1 MNCWHALQWL
11 ASLGDEG
18 VLLMKKAWPMVRG
31 KDVCRIALLSALLL
45 LAAAASSQS
54 LRAETS
60 KSKSQDPERPTSGQI
75 QVPTRPTQPLFKS
88 RQGNQKTEIHFDPAT
103 RRVTIKLLV
112 QDPNGYFIPNIRR
125 ENFVVYENGV
135 RQQNATVDL
144 EQAPVSLG
152 LLMEFGGRSPG
163 LNRDLGEEVSRA
175 CQHAVDELSQ
185 DDSMAAW
192 KYNDNVQNLSGF
204 SRDKIS
210 LETLCLRLGTPE
222 LSETNLY
229 DAVIFTLGQMHP
241 VNGRKAILL
250 ISSGIDTFSKAS
262 YQDALNAAQASDTPI
277 YVLGLVQVLRQ
288 AAELHAHVGPMV
300 RIDWSQAEKT
310 LEELA
315 RVSGGRAYIPENT
328 LDLAPIYDDML
339 ENLKVRYVISYTS
352 SSNLDMNS
360 PRTVRVELIDPKTGG
375 PLQIVDSN
383 GKTVR
388 AKIVVQDS
396 YTPSSAAAR

>member
-1 MNCWHALQWL
+1 
-11 ASLGDEG
+11 
-18 VLLMKKAWPMVRG
+18 MKKAWPMVRG
-31 KDVCRIALLSALLL
+31 KDVSRIVLLSALLL
-45 LAAAASSQS
+45 LAAAAPSQS

-60 KSKSQDPERPTSGQI
+60 KSKSQDSERPTGGQI
-75 QVPTRPTQPLFKS
+75 QVPSRLTEPLFKGK
-88 RQGNQKTEIHFDPAT
+88 QGNQKTEIHFDPAT
-103 RRVTIKLLV
+103 RTVTIKLLV
-112 QDPNGYFIPNIRR
+112 QDPNGYFIPNVRR

-135 RQQNATVDL
+135 RQQNATVDV
-144 EQAPVSLG
+144 EHAPVSLG

-175 CQHAVDELSQ
+175 CQRVVDEVSQ
-185 DDSMAAW
+185 NDSMAAW

-204 SRDKIS
+204 SADKLSFES
-210 LETLCLRLGTPE
+210 LCMRLGTPE
-222 LSETNLY
+222 LSGTNLY

-277 YVLGLVQVLRQ
+277 YALGLVQVLRQ
-288 AAELHAHVGPMV
+288 AAELHAHAGPMV

-328 LDLAPIYDDML
+328 LDLALIYDDML
-339 ENLKVRYVISYTS
+339 ENLKVRYVITYTS
-352 SSNLDMNS
+352 SNNLDMNP

-396 YTPSSAAAR
+396 YTPSSASAR